1 VSVLDAAALAR
12 YTKGRLV
19 SEDSE
24 TDRNLAAGL
33 AVVQRWCGWHV
44 TPVKEGHEVEL
55 DGPGGPLLRLPT
67 LRLVELVGVIE
78 DGATLS
84 LDSLEW
90 SKTGL
95 VRKKSGAPWST
106 KLGAITVTMD
116 HGFAEAADFES
127 AVLSYVDRTSQA
139 PTGGKPIAVGPFKWP
154 EEKTVSG
161 SGFSMTEL
169 SILDLY
175 RLEPQP

>member
-1 VSVLDAAALAR
+1 MLNAAALAQ

-19 SEDSE
+19 ADDSE
-24 TDRNLAAGL
+24 TERNLAAGL
-33 AVVQRWCGWHV
+33 AAVQRWCGWHV
-44 TPVKEGHEVEL
+44 TPVKQGHEVGL

-67 LRLVELVGVIE
+67 LRLVELLSVSE
-78 DGATLS
+78 DGATLN
-84 LDSLEW
+84 LGSLEW

-95 VRKKSGAPWST
+95 VRKKSGALWSS

-127 AVLSYVDRTSQA
+127 AVLSYIDRMSKA
-139 PTGGKPIAVGPFKWP
+139 PTGEEPIAVGPFRWP
-154 EEKTVSG
+154 EMKIGAG
-161 SGFSMTEL
+161 SAFSMTEL
-169 SILDLY
+169 AILDLY

>member
-1 VSVLDAAALAR
+1 MLDTAALAK
-12 YTKGRLV
+12 YTKGRLAAN
-19 SEDSE
+19 DSE
-24 TDRNLAAGL
+24 TERNLAAGL
-33 AVVQRWCGWHV
+33 AVVRRWCGWHV
-44 TPVKEGHEVEL
+44 APVEEGHEVEV
-55 DGPGGPLLRLPT
+55 DGPGGSLLRLPT
-67 LRLVELVGVIE
+67 LRLAELVSVVE
-78 DGATLS
+78 DGVTLS
-84 LDSLEW
+84 LGDLEW

-95 VRKKSGAPWST
+95 VRKKSGAPWSS

-116 HGFAEAADFES
+116 HGFSEAGAFEA
-127 AVLSYVDRTSQA
+127 AVLSFIDRTSQA

-161 SGFSMTEL
+161 SAFSMTEL

>member
-1 VSVLDAAALAR
+1 MLDTAALAE

-19 SEDSE
+19 ADDSE
-24 TDRNLAAGL
+24 TERNLAAGL

-44 TPVKEGHEVEL
+44 APVKEEHEVEL
-55 DGPGGPLLRLPT
+55 DGPGGSLLRLPT
-67 LRLVELVGVIE
+67 LRVVELISVVE
-78 DGATLS
+78 DGVTLN
-84 LDSLEW
+84 LGSLEW

-95 VRKKSGAPWST
+95 VRKKSGAPWSS

-139 PTGGKPIAVGPFKWP
+139 PTGGKPIAVGPFRWA
-154 EEKTVSG
+154 EEKTVAG
-161 SGFSMTEL
+161 SAFSMAEL

>member
-1 VSVLDAAALAR
+1 MLDAAALAE
-12 YTKGRLV
+12 YTKGRLA
-19 SEDSE
+19 EDDSE
-24 TDRNLAAGL
+24 TERNLAAGL
-33 AVVQRWCGWHV
+33 AAVERWCGWHV

-55 DGPGGPLLRLPT
+55 DGPGGSLLRLPT
-67 LRLVELVGVIE
+67 LRVVELVSVVE
-78 DGATLS
+78 DGVTLN
-84 LDSLEW
+84 LGSLEW

-95 VRKKSGAPWST
+95 VRKKSGAAWSS
-106 KLGAITVTMD
+106 KLGAITVKMN

-139 PTGGKPIAVGPFKWP
+139 PTGGKPIAVGPFRWS
-154 EEKTVSG
+154 EEKVIAG
-161 SGFSMTEL
+161 SAFSMAEL